1 MSQKPYKA
9 LGIDL
14 HAAALHD
21 RERAIDTFIACH
33 QIMERAQLADPDV
46 GPKALQRL
54 QAAAVN
60 ENLGR
65 HITALIHAME
75 ENASLL
81 AETMQ
86 GVETARHLRRMRGEA
101 RAAADTM
108 KLAGAEVSPSV
119 TLPGP
124 SI

>member
-14 HAAALHD
+14 DAAALHD

-33 QIMERAQLADPDV
+33 QIMERAQLADPDA

-60 ENLGR
+60 ESLSR
-65 HITALIHAME
+65 HITALTHAME
-75 ENASLL
+75 ENATLL
-81 AETMQ
+81 AETLQ
-86 GVETARHLRRMRGEA
+86 DGEANRHLRRMRGEA
-101 RAAADTM
+101 KAAAGMLKTA
-108 KLAGAEVSPSV
+108 AGDATSSAPSRGPSV
-119 TLPGP
+119 
-124 SI
+124 